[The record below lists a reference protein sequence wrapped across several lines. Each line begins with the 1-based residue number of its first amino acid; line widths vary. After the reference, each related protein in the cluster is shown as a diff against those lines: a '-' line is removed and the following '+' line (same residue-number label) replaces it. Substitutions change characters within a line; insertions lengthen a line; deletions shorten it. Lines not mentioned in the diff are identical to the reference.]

1 MLLTLI
7 SLTVVGIVS
16 SAGSRSWVAREADEG
31 AAAEPDAALIAA
43 AGVA

>member
-1 MLLTLI
+1 
-7 SLTVVGIVS
+7 
-16 SAGSRSWVAREADEG
+16 VAREADEG